1 MAENKPYRYGL
12 IVLGMA
18 FVALGLFMISV
29 EKPQVFATFCA
40 AGVIMVVMGT
50 VWSVC
55 QCYPRV
61 RRVGSSHC
69 SLIDGFHILCSLQR
83 IKHVSWHHYTQDH
96 ASLSPSSNLF
106 TLTDIYT
113 FLFIY
118 AIYHPMGR
126 RGGHSGGPSG
136 QTRDSGPPE
145 RYPFRVPWRIR
156 SLGRPWGTVGPEQG
170 TREAMAEQGTREAKA
185 DPEHREATAEQ
196 GTREAMVEQT
206 PRLRPQPPPRP
217 LRLEP

>member
-55 QCYPRV
+55 QCYPR
-61 RRVGSSHC
+61 C
-69 SLIDGFHILCSLQR
+69 SN
-83 IKHVSWHHYTQDH
+83 WHHYTQDH
-96 ASLSPSSNLF
+96 PSLSPSSNLS

-118 AIYHPMGR
+118 FA
-126 RGGHSGGPSG
+126 
-136 QTRDSGPPE
+136 
-145 RYPFRVPWRIR
+145 FV
-156 SLGRPWGTVGPEQG
+156 
-170 TREAMAEQGTREAKA
+170 AK
-185 DPEHREATAEQ
+185 
-196 GTREAMVEQT
+196 
-206 PRLRPQPPPRP
+206 
-217 LRLEP
+217 